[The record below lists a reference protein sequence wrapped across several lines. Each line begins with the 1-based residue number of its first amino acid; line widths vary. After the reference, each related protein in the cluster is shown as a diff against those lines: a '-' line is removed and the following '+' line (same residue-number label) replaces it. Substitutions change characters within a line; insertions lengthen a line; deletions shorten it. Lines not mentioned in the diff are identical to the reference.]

1 MKEVGHWSE
10 GLTEAECQ
18 VVKNYQ
24 RYLNNK
30 QKFNRT
36 IWQARDRRLRRRLR
50 SRIPISME
58 YKCNAGM
65 PGPCLECRNGFPCT
79 FTPPGSP
86 ESPEKKQEEEKKEEA
101 CKDSNP

>member
-1 MKEVGHWSE
+1 MKEVDHWSV
-10 GLTEAECQ
+10 GLTEAEREG
-18 VVKNYQ
+18 VKKYQ
-24 RYLNNK
+24 KYINQK
-30 QKFNRT
+30 QKLNRT
-36 IWQARDRRLRRRLR
+36 IWKARDRRLRRRLR

-86 ESPEKKQEEEKKEEA
+86 EPPEKKEEEKKEEP